1 MQSDDQREIE
11 DIQQELVTAIEPAR
25 LYYALLLARWYC
37 AERDTAEY
45 YRRQSELYEYQSS
58 QWQIC
63 ACIWAS
69 VGILACTAV
78 LVLIVRG

>member
-1 MQSDDQREIE
+1 MQSGDQREIE
-11 DIQQELVTAIEPAR
+11 DIQRELVTAIEPAR
-25 LYYALLLARWYC
+25 LYYAMLLARWYC
-37 AERDTAEY
+37 AERDRATEAEY
-45 YRRQSELYEYQSS
+45 LAN